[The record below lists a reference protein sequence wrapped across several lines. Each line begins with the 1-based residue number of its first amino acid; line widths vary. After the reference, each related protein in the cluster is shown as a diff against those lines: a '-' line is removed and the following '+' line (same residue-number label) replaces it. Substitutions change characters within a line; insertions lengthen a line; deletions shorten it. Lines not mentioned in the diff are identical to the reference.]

1 MRPDGKRET
10 LARVDGALPTISE
23 TTGDDMDRMLIL
35 RGISGTFPDPV
46 TGVARR
52 WDHGALDEPSALA
65 YAQLRGYDGQVL
77 QVSGE
82 TGMGSQQTRA
92 TLAAFRGDPSVA
104 ALYGFSGG
112 GYNVRWVLHDLTP
125 AERRRIRLV
134 VVLGAPKN
142 DPHLYQGAWEL
153 VYRRDPPKGHMAG
166 PRALLD
172 SAR

>member
-1 MRPDGKRET
+1 
-10 LARVDGALPTISE
+10 
-23 TTGDDMDRMLIL
+23 MDKMLIL
-35 RGISGTFPDPV
+35 RGISGTFPDPA
-46 TGVARR
+46 TGAVRK
-52 WDHGALDEPSALA
+52 WDHGALDEPPARA
-65 YAQLRGYDGQVL
+65 YAQLRGYEGQVL

-82 TGMGSQQTRA
+82 TGLGSPQTKA

-112 GYNVRWVLHDLTP
+112 GYNVRWVIHSLTP
-125 AERRRIRLV
+125 EERKRLRLV

-142 DPHLYQGAWEL
+142 DPSLYRGMWEL
-153 VYRRDPPKGHMAG
+153 VYRLDPPKGHMAG

>member
-1 MRPDGKRET
+1 
-10 LARVDGALPTISE
+10 
-23 TTGDDMDRMLIL
+23 MDKMLIL
-35 RGISGTFPDPV
+35 RGISGTFPDPA
-46 TGVARR
+46 TGALRR

-65 YAQLRGYDGQVL
+65 YAQLRGYEGQVL

-82 TGMGSQQTRA
+82 TGLGSQQTRA
-92 TLAAFRGDPSVA
+92 TLVAFRGDTSVA

-112 GYNVRWVLHDLTP
+112 GYNVRWVIQSLTP
-125 AERRRIRLV
+125 DERKRIRLV

-142 DPHLYQGAWEL
+142 DPSLYRGAWEL
-153 VYRRDPPKGHMAG
+153 VYRLDPPKGHMAG